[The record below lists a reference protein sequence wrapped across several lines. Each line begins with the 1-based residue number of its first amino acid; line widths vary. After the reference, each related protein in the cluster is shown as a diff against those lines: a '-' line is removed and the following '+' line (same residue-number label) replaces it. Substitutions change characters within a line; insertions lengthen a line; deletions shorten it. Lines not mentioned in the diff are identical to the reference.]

1 MGVIE
6 VTAPS
11 SSAMLLRHLGV
22 QGDESMSPMPV
33 TSGGR
38 GRRPQTSSVSRCSTA
53 GCCLGGVSRRA
64 AMAPIAAAPCVPCAV
79 GGWCFVGV
87 SRAPAPEVSA
97 TLRRHLGVI
106 GGETSSPMSTW
117 TFRPWTTRHLVWQ
130 SRTWKADVSAEPWA
144 DEPAPCAGGTQ
155 VVAGTAEAL
164 AVSCWKAVT
173 ACEATSAAP

>member
-6 VTAPS
+6 VTDPS

-38 GRRPQTSSVSRCSTA
+38 GRRPQTSSVSGCPTA

-64 AMAPIAAAPCVPCAV
+64 VMAAKAPCAPCAV
-79 GGWCFVGV
+79 SGWCFVGV

-106 GGETSSPMSTW
+106 GGETMSPVSTW
-117 TFRPWTTRHLVWQ
+117 IFRPWTTRHLVWQ

-155 VVAGTAEAL
+155 ADACTAEAQ
-164 AVSCWKAVT
+164 AVGCWKAVT
-173 ACEATSAAP
+173 ACEVTSAAA